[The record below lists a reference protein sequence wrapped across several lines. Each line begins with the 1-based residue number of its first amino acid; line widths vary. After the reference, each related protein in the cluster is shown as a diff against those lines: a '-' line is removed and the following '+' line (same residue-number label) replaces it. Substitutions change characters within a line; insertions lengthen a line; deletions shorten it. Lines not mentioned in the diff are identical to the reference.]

1 MATKVELEERV
12 AELQE
17 ALEEARTIIDTALGI
32 ATDESEDDDQE

>member
-1 MATKVELEERV
+1 MATKAELEEQV

-32 ATDESEDDDQE
+32 ETDDSEDDDEE